1 MSVNVKSREGLTVAE
16 LVLALSITA
25 MIAVSAGGV
34 SMALSTAYAQSQ
46 NSYENLQTLRSAMM
60 KIQFD
65 LNRAKL
71 IVAVGERTMVY
82 WKEDTNGDGRINLSE
97 LATIR
102 YDEPQRRID
111 KHRVVFP
118 ESMDPMTRKALDE
131 RVRLW
136 SAINIPATVSMIEG
150 SAYHAAET
158 IAEGVQAFAVSAAP
172 PCPRAEVVTIKIT
185 VGNEVKSITINSAA
199 TMRAGRTRDV
209 GVSDNEY
216 TLFPGK
222 Y

>member
-1 MSVNVKSREGLTVAE
+1 MSVKSREGLTVAE

-25 MIAVSAGGV
+25 MIALSAAGV

-60 KIQFD
+60 RIQSE

-71 IVAVGERTMVY
+71 IVAVGERTVVY
-82 WKEDTNGDGRINLSE
+82 WKDDTNGDGKINLSE

-111 KHRVVFP
+111 KHQVVFP

-136 SAINIPATVSMIEG
+136 SAMNIPTTVSTIEG
-150 SAYHAAET
+150 SAYHQAQI
-158 IAEGVQAFAVSAAP
+158 IAEGVQAFAVDAAP
-172 PCPRAEVVTIKIT
+172 PCPKAKTVTIKISA
-185 VGNEVKSITINSAA
+185 GDEVKFITIRSAA
-199 TMRAGRTRDV
+199 TMRAGRTKDV

-216 TLFPGK
+216 TLFPSE